1 MPSHSSSSGARP
13 RDDQRPWTALYETD
27 RLISA
32 KSFDYAR
39 TARRQ
44 LELALRL
51 AGAEAGFVA
60 ALERGQDL
68 VLLASRGVDE
78 TAVLEEPRLSPL
90 YEAALAEGAPVVR
103 EGVPA
108 GPSLPRLTGA
118 ATVAVIPLRLQLRPE
133 PPEPAGRERRR
144 HPSTALAR
152 PLGLLFVACPPA
164 PVLTAQQLELLE
176 QVADATSE
184 ILTNARLYHQ
194 ATHDALTD
202 LYRRPE
208 LEQHLAVETTIARHS
223 DAPVALIMLD
233 IDDLARVNRA
243 AGRARGDRVITRVA
257 RLIRAKVRDED
268 AVFRYGGEEFAVV
281 LPGTDVEGALAAAE
295 KIRAAVEEYP
305 GFGAGLEVRVSAGVA
320 VFPHHAESPGKL
332 LRKADQTLFIA
343 KQEGGNRA
351 LAWHRRIPKHALR
364 SDKLIG
370 ILTGNQVKDY
380 RNVMMLLDTIVVV
393 NSVLERRAVLATL
406 LDLLIHLS
414 GCERGVLYLERDG
427 QLAVELA
434 QDGAGAAADAETVCE
449 LALERVRR
457 QSIPVFVRAADD
469 DEEDHDLAEA
479 ARARGLEL
487 VLVLPLVVK
496 GKPIGCMYLD
506 TRRADPEVDET
517 DLIFMQALTRELG
530 NALEKARLYQENL
543 EQKQALEELTAR
555 LAQKVQAQASEL
567 ADLERNL
574 SQLKLRFNYD
584 KIVGKS
590 EAMQKVFKLL
600 DRITDTDVPV
610 LIHGETGT
618 GKELVARAL
627 HVNGPRSAGPFV
639 SVNCSA
645 ISESLMESE
654 LFGHVRGAFTGA
666 DRDKPGLF
674 EQAHTG
680 TIFLD
685 EVQDMSPAMQRE
697 LLRVLQ
703 EGEVRRVGGKEIIH
717 VDVRVISATNKD
729 LRQLVKDSAFR
740 QDLFYRLNVVS
751 IELPPLKDR
760 KEDIPLLVQRLLE
773 DATSQDGRPV
783 KLAKEAL
790 RAILRH
796 DWPGNVRELQNAIE
810 KAVLLM
816 EGDTIEPEHLRLG
829 GEGQVATSGVSRLF
843 ELDYED
849 AKQAFAREY
858 LKSVLAR
865 NGGNVTR
872 AAAEAQIVRSSFHK
886 MMRKHGLAAKDF
898 GSARQVTREDG

>member
-1 MPSHSSSSGARP
+1 MADDPTPAREELSA
-13 RDDQRPWTALYETD
+13 WTVLYETD

-32 KSFDYAR
+32 KSFDFAR
-39 TARRQ
+39 TARTQ
-44 LELALRL
+44 LEVAMKL

-60 ALERGQDL
+60 SLDRGQDL
-68 VLLASRGVDE
+68 VLIASRGVDE
-78 TAVLEEPRLSPL
+78 TAVLEEPRLSPI
-90 YEAALAEGAPVVR
+90 YEQALGEGAPVVR
-103 EGVPA
+103 EGVLA

-118 ATVAVIPLRLQLRPE
+118 ATVAAIPLRLHLRPIGGAGE
-133 PPEPAGRERRR
+133 QPAREGERERRR
-144 HPSTALAR
+144 YPGAHLVR
-152 PLGLLFVACPPA
+152 PLGLLFVACPPR
-164 PVLTAQQLELLE
+164 PVLSAHQLDLLE
-176 QVADATSE
+176 HVADATGE
-184 ILTNARLYHQ
+184 VLTNARLYHQ
-194 ATHDALTD
+194 ATHDPLTD
-202 LYRRPE
+202 LFRRPE
-208 LEQHLAVETTIARHS
+208 LEQHLAVETTLAEHS
-223 DAPVALIMLD
+223 DAPVALVMID
-233 IDDLARVNRA
+233 IDDLGRINRA
-243 AGRARGDRVITRVA
+243 QGRARGDRVIARVA
-257 RLIRAKVRDED
+257 RLIRAKVRQGD
-268 AVFRYGGEEFAVV
+268 AVFRYGGEEFALV
-281 LPGTDVEGALAAAE
+281 LPGTDVEGALATAE
-295 KIRAAVEEYP
+295 KVRAAVEGYP
-305 GFGAGLEVRVSAGVA
+305 GFGSDLEVRVSAGVA
-320 VFPHHAESPGKL
+320 VFPHHADSASKL

-343 KQEGGNRA
+343 KQEGGNKA
-351 LAWHRRIPKHALR
+351 LAWHRRIPRHALR

-380 RNVMMLLDTIVVV
+380 RNVMLLLDTIVVV
-393 NSVLERRAVLATL
+393 NSLLERRQVLATL
-406 LDLLIHLS
+406 LDMLIQLS
-414 GCERGVLYLERDG
+414 SCERGVLYLERDG

-434 QDGAGAAADAETVCE
+434 QDGSGTAAEVADVCAE
-449 LALERVRR
+449 ALERVRR
-457 QSIPVFVRAADD
+457 QPLPVFVRADD
-469 DEEDHDLAEA
+469 DEEDADLAEGC
-479 ARARGLEL
+479 RSRGLEL
-487 VLVLPLVVK
+487 AIALPLVVK
-496 GKPIGCMYLD
+496 GKPMGCMYLD
-506 TRRADPEVDET
+506 SRRADPNFDET

-555 LAQKVQAQASEL
+555 LAQKVQAQATEL

-610 LIHGETGT
+610 LVHGETGT

-627 HVNGPRSAGPFV
+627 HFNGPRSQGPFV

-654 LFGHVRGAFTGA
+654 LFGHMKGSFTGA

-674 EQAHTG
+674 EQADGG

-685 EVQDMSPAMQRE
+685 EVQDMSPSMQRE

-703 EGEVRRVGGKEIIH
+703 EGEVRRVGGKDIIH
-717 VDVRVISATNKD
+717 VDVRVISATNRD
-729 LRQLVKDSAFR
+729 LRTLVKEGDFR

-773 DATSQDGRPV
+773 DATTPDGRPV

-790 RAILRH
+790 RTILRY

-816 EGDTIEPEHLRLG
+816 EGDTIEPDHLRLG
-829 GEGQVATSGVSRLF
+829 GDGPAPTTGVSRLF
-843 ELDYED
+843 ELDYNE
-849 AKQAFAREY
+849 AKQHFAREY
-858 LKSVLAR
+858 LKSALAR
-865 NGGNVTR
+865 NGGNVTK
-872 AAAEAQIVRSSFHK
+872 AATESGIVRSSFHK

-898 GSARQVTREDG
+898 GSAKHVTRE